1 MGGFLKE
8 VFLGSDADLRD
19 LLGADLDLVERLRRK
34 INMLFM
40 CNKLLNHNIR
50 RMIFFFFKYENS
62 FLFMGRY

>member
-8 VFLGSDADLRD
+8 VFLGPDADLRD
-19 LLGADLDLVERLRRK
+19 LLRADLDLVERLRRK

-50 RMIFFFFKYENS
+50 HMIFFFKYENS